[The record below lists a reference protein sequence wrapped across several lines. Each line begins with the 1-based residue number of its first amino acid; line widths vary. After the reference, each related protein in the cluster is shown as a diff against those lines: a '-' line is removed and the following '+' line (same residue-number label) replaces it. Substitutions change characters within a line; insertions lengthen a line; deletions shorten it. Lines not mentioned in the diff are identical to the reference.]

1 MRRSIRIKTVKKKT
15 KILNTSFS
23 LSSCMKSDSI
33 ILVKK
38 VNNDSRITQSKYLY
52 FLILLFKNSL
62 FWYISLT
69 WLIFVPIQ
77 GCSSL
82 FLLIITYAKT
92 ATSFSIHFDGLWLRC
107 YHLSMAWSETC
118 PFLAIYFVILS
129 KIFQHYLKLQ
139 RQICF
144 GSEKLIEVI
153 PLAAM
158 SSAVIIVPDNPE
170 SI

>member
-1 MRRSIRIKTVKKKT
+1 MPKLIPA
-15 KILNTSFS
+15 
-23 LSSCMKSDSI
+23 
-33 ILVKK
+33 
-38 VNNDSRITQSKYLY
+38 
-52 FLILLFKNSL
+52 FLFI
-62 FWYISLT
+62 
-69 WLIFVPIQ
+69 
-77 GCSSL
+77 
-82 FLLIITYAKT
+82 
-92 ATSFSIHFDGLWLRC
+92 FDGLWLRC

-118 PFLAIYFVILS
+118 PFLAIYFVILI

-139 RQICF
+139 RQMCF